1 MSSRGVVAIV
11 VLALWVLLA
20 PVAMAFSGCAS
31 MGAMCEGPCG
41 TTACA
46 IVTPTLSSAPALVAV
61 FDVAIDRELPA
72 NTPAGLEHPPKSLL
86 RSA

>member
-1 MSSRGVVAIV
+1 MSSRGVIAVLTLAI
-11 VLALWVLLA
+11 WVLLA
-20 PVAMAFSGCAS
+20 PVAMAFSGCAV

-46 IVTPTLSSAPALVAV
+46 IAAPTVSAAPALVSSFEV
-61 FDVAIDRELPA
+61 VVDRELPA
-72 NTPAGLEHPPKSLL
+72 NVPAGLEHPPKFLL